1 MTSDNGDIDLYTLMN
16 MPFYTE
22 FCNIM
27 YVAGDDKL
35 PDDNSVVFVM
45 SETRRRMHLLI
56 ERLYKLADDLKLE
69 QAGRNQTRRFPA
81 AERCQ
86 FDRENEQIHAGELA
100 IAFITKPRTL
110 LDFESAADPHIQPRN
125 LMECIDEE
133 KRKVTVDWQLC
144 HKLMRHAM
152 HIVDPFEEFEEFDDA
167 PNRQRQAKCFNRF
180 KSTAPSEYIQFTET
194 KKQATFL
201 KKDISGKSC
210 RETFWKFLAMNEKEN
225 EKRMEENVFYV
236 LTYIMK
242 EYVTRIVENAAT
254 LQKMTETQSRE
265 EPRAKIRLKFYESA
279 VQRES
284 GWKK

>member
-45 SETRRRMHLLI
+45 NETRRRMHLLI
-56 ERLYKLADDLKLE
+56 ERLYKLADDLKNKQVEIRHVVFLLRKDVNLIARMNKFM
-69 QAGRNQTRRFPA
+69 QAT
-81 AERCQ
+81 
-86 FDRENEQIHAGELA
+86 
-100 IAFITKPRTL
+100 
-110 LDFESAADPHIQPRN
+110 DPHIQPRN

-144 HKLMRHAM
+144 HRLMRQAM

-180 KSTAPSEYIQFTET
+180 KSTPPSEYIQFTET

-210 RETFWKFLAMNEKEN
+210 RETFWKFLAVNEKEN

-236 LTYIMK
+236 LTYVMK

-254 LQKMTETQSRE
+254 LQKMTETQSRQ